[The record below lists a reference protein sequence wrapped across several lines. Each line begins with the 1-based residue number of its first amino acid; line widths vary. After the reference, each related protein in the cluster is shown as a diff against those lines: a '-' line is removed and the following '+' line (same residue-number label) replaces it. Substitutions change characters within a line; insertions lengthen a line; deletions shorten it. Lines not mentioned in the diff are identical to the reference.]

1 MSLRNV
7 WKLVKCELF
16 HDGKAHSKTC
26 FGQLKLVIDC
36 ECSIYIDFPLTRNWE
51 CSTKT
56 SPFRTS
62 SLERGK
68 KYLESVSGLEK
79 SNICNRQHCFG
90 SARIAHL
97 SFQVL
102 SEIAKKK
109 RYSSSL
115 KVVQETVRKCRIS
128 QKSWCV
134 ESDIRNFR
142 DKNGDAWK
150 SFDFFDTQ
158 IETPSGSDY
167 ACSRE
172 STLMSVPL
180 LPFDPISGEWKMLM
194 QILY

>member
-1 MSLRNV
+1 MN
-7 WKLVKCELF
+7 
-16 HDGKAHSKTC
+16 
-26 FGQLKLVIDC
+26 C
-36 ECSIYIDFPLTRNWE
+36 ECSIYTDFPLTRNWE

-97 SFQVL
+97 WKL
-102 SEIAKKK
+102 WEK
-109 RYSSSL
+109 RFSSSL
-115 KVVQETVRKCRIS
+115 KVVKETVRKCRIS
-128 QKSWCV
+128 QKSWCI

-150 SFDFFDTQ
+150 SFDFFDTK
-158 IETPSGSDY
+158 IKTPSGSDY

-172 STLMSVPL
+172 STLRSRLL
-180 LPFDPISGEWKMLM
+180 LPFDPIKDQCKMLM

>member
-1 MSLRNV
+1 M
-7 WKLVKCELF
+7 
-16 HDGKAHSKTC
+16 C
-26 FGQLKLVIDC
+26 FGEFTFVIDC
-36 ECSIYIDFPLTRNWE
+36 ECSIYILFPLTRNWE

-62 SLERGK
+62 SLEREK
-68 KYLESVSGLEK
+68 KCLESVSELEK
-79 SNICNRQHCFG
+79 SNICNRQHGFG

-102 SEIAKKK
+102 SEIAKK

-128 QKSWCV
+128 QKSWCI

-158 IETPSGSDY
+158 IKTRSGSDY
-167 ACSRE
+167 ACSCE
-172 STLMSVPL
+172 STLRSVPL
-180 LPFDPISGEWKMLM
+180 LLFDANRSECKMLM

>member
-1 MSLRNV
+1 MFVDYVCLIYN
-7 WKLVKCELF
+7 LF
-16 HDGKAHSKTC
+16 S
-26 FGQLKLVIDC
+26 
-36 ECSIYIDFPLTRNWE
+36 LTRDWE

-56 SPFRTS
+56 SEFWAT
-62 SLERGK
+62 SLEKGNK
-68 KYLESVSGLEK
+68 CFVFVPKVEK
-79 SNICNRQHCFG
+79 CSISNRRPCFG

-97 SFQVL
+97 WKL
-102 SEIAKKK
+102 WEK

-115 KVVQETVRKCRIS
+115 KMVKETVRKCRIS
-128 QKSWCV
+128 QKSWCI

-158 IETPSGSDY
+158 IKTRSGSDY

-172 STLMSVPL
+172 SILRSVPL
-180 LPFDPISGEWKMLM
+180 FLRDANRSQWDLLM

>member
-1 MSLRNV
+1 MVESASKANFFTKVRSTHKRVLAGFEPHLWKQCRNNLKSMSSRNV
-7 WKLVKCELF
+7 RKLVKCELF
-16 HDGKAHSKTC
+16 HKGTAHSKTC

-90 SARIAHL
+90 SASIAHL

-102 SEIAKKK
+102 SEIAQKKDV
-109 RYSSSL
+109 L
-115 KVVQETVRKCRIS
+115 HL
-128 QKSWCV
+128 
-134 ESDIRNFR
+134 
-142 DKNGDAWK
+142 WK
-150 SFDFFDTQ
+150 
-158 IETPSGSDY
+158 
-167 ACSRE
+167 
-172 STLMSVPL
+172 
-180 LPFDPISGEWKMLM
+180 W
-194 QILY
+194 

>member
-1 MSLRNV
+1 MSSRNV
-7 WKLVKCELF
+7 RKLVKCELF

-26 FGQLKLVIDC
+26 FDQLKLVIDC
-36 ECSIYIDFPLTRNWE
+36 ECSISIDFPLTRNWE

-97 SFQVL
+97 SFKSCRKL
-102 SEIAKKK
+102 RKKN
-109 RYSSSL
+109 SSSL
-115 KVVQETVRKCRIS
+115 KVVKETVRKCLIS
-128 QKSWCV
+128 QKSWCI

-158 IETPSGSDY
+158 IKTRRTSDY

-172 STLMSVPL
+172 STLRSVPL
-180 LPFDPISGEWKMLM
+180 LPFDPI
-194 QILY
+194 

>member
-1 MSLRNV
+1 MFVDCACLIYN
-7 WKLVKCELF
+7 LF
-16 HDGKAHSKTC
+16 S
-26 FGQLKLVIDC
+26 
-36 ECSIYIDFPLTRNWE
+36 LTRDWE

-56 SPFRTS
+56 SEFWAT
-62 SLERGK
+62 SLEKGNK
-68 KYLESVSGLEK
+68 CFVFVPKVEK
-79 SNICNRQHCFG
+79 CSISNRRPWFA

-97 SFQVL
+97 WKL
-102 SEIAKKK
+102 WEK

-115 KVVQETVRKCRIS
+115 KVVKETVRNCRIS

-134 ESDIRNFR
+134 ASCIRNFR

-158 IETPSGSDY
+158 IKTPSGSDY

-172 STLMSVPL
+172 STLRSVHL
-180 LPFDPISGEWKMLM
+180 SPFDAISIGFKMLM